1 MIEVSGLSKRFGAV
15 TALRELG
22 FGAAD
27 GRITGL
33 LGPNGAGKSTCLRIL
48 YTVLSAD
55 SGDAVIGGH
64 RVSAE
69 PLAVR
74 REIGVLPH
82 GAGLYPHLTAKEN
95 IAYYGQ
101 LHGIEPTRLKARLD
115 ELSDLL
121 ELGDIMNRRV
131 KGFSQGQTTKV
142 AIARALVHSPKHLLL
157 DEPTNG
163 LDVMATRSLREVLRS
178 LRDAGHCILFSSH
191 IMGEVATLCDDVV
204 IIADGRVAVSGTP
217 DELRQSGKD
226 LEEVF
231 VDAVLSVTPQ

>member
-15 TALRELG
+15 TALRELS
-22 FGAAD
+22 FTATD

-48 YTVLSAD
+48 YTVLRAD
-55 SGDAVIGGH
+55 TGDAVIGGH
-64 RVSAE
+64 AVSGE

-101 LHGIEPTRLKARLD
+101 LHGIESTRLKARLD
-115 ELSDLL
+115 ELSELL

-217 DELRQSGKD
+217 NDLRQSGKD